1 MLWSLT
7 YLWKTV
13 EDVYKQLLDQYPFIS
28 FVTYGGNDYIGI
40 IQNFDDIITT
50 IYDFGV
56 LRDPAQKVKFLE
68 LGEIW
73 WWESN
78 REIPINVFLKSDW
91 QMFRPCLRTMNSR
104 DVEIKMGPYVSLREM
119 ATKRSKRKSITL
131 IRRVT

>member
-1 MLWSLT
+1 LWSLT

-50 IYDFGV
+50 IYDFGA
-56 LRDPAQKVKFLE
+56 LKDPTQKRRFLE

-78 REIPINVFLKSDW
+78 REIPVNIFLKSDW
-91 QMFRPCLRTMNSR
+91 QIFKPCLRTMNSR